1 MQNQIEGS
9 NVDMMSSLMELT
21 MAQRVYQ
28 LNAKAVQIA
37 DELEKLTN
45 EIRD

>member
-1 MQNQIEGS
+1 MVN
-9 NVDMMSSLMELT
+9 SLMQLT